1 MNLPGLEEKYEVI
14 RPLGEGGMGVVYL
27 AVQKR
32 IDRKVAIKSIAPY
45 LARDPA
51 VRERFTAEAA
61 VLARLNH
68 PNIVTLYD
76 YIEEEGALYLIMEY
90 VEGQPLSDLLK
101 AGPLPRDLIQKY
113 FSQVLEAFAYAHE
126 QGVVHRDIKPSNIMI
141 TAGGRVKILDFG
153 VARLLQTDHS
163 LTRTGMRIGTLMY
176 MSPEQVKGEKDITN
190 RSDIYSLGVV
200 LYELLTGRP
209 PYPPDMGEFDIS
221 VRIVQEPL
229 FDLSHPPSDIPAR
242 LLEVI
247 LRATEK
253 DPSYRYADC
262 HEFLKDFESAFGG
275 EKASPSLTPT
285 QVHAVPSQ
293 TADAAKSSTAS
304 SKKRLLLPFGIG
316 ALLVA
321 AIVGGFV
328 WYSLSENPVQSSESS
343 RPETLRGDTTGMT
356 STQPPSPIPS
366 ETTKASEPPQATPP
380 PAPSLASSPSKP
392 NPAPSSPKKASPTQT
407 QASKPIVSS
416 APASKPKPRI
426 QTEIKDFKE
435 SSLVHLKAK
444 GTLVVRNVGEG
455 DASSVILVLSFFN
468 KRGEKEYS
476 DTLHLPRLK
485 AGESLTRPFQARVN
499 GIKSVQVEVLS
510 PRP

>member
-51 VRERFTAEAA
+51 VRERFAAEAA

-76 YIEEEGALYLIMEY
+76 YVEEESALYLIMEY
-90 VEGQPLSDLLK
+90 VEGQPLSDLLQ
-101 AGPLPRDLIQKY
+101 AGPLPGDLIQKY

-200 LYELLTGRP
+200 LYELFTGRT

-221 VRIVQEPL
+221 VRIVQHPL
-229 FDLSHPPSDIPAR
+229 FDLSHPPSQIPAR

-262 HEFLKDFESAFGG
+262 NEFLKDFESAFSG
-275 EKASPSLTPT
+275 EKVSPPPPPT
-285 QVHAVPSQ
+285 QVQAAPSQ
-293 TADAAKSSTAS
+293 TAEAAKSSATQPKKRSLLPLGIGGLLLAAVAGWLVWSGLSKNSAQPSGSDKLDTLRVDTAETTRAQAS
-304 SKKRLLLPFGIG
+304 SSIPRDSVK
-316 ALLVA
+316 V
-321 AIVGGFV
+321 
-328 WYSLSENPVQSSESS
+328 S
-343 RPETLRGDTTGMT
+343 DTF
-356 STQPPSPIPS
+356 
-366 ETTKASEPPQATPP
+366 
-380 PAPSLASSPSKP
+380 PAKP
-392 NPAPSSPKKASPTQT
+392 NPAPSLSKANPTPASPKKTPTAQTQENKPASPTAT
-407 QASKPIVSS
+407 
-416 APASKPKPRI
+416 APQPKPLI
-426 QTEIKDFKE
+426 QTDIKDFKE
-435 SSLVHLKAK
+435 SSLAQLKAK
-444 GTLVVRNVGEG
+444 GTLVVRNNGDG
-455 DASSVILVLSFFN
+455 DANSVLLVLSFLN

-476 DTLHLPRLK
+476 DTLQLPRLK

-499 GIKSVQVEVLS
+499 GIKSVRVEVLS

>member
-32 IDRKVAIKSIAPY
+32 IDRKVAIKSITPY

-76 YIEEEGALYLIMEY
+76 YIEEENALYLIMEY
-90 VEGQPLSDLLK
+90 VEGQPLSDLLQ
-101 AGPLPRDLIQKY
+101 AGPLPTDLIQKY

-153 VARLLQTDHS
+153 VARILQTDHS
-163 LTRTGMRIGTLMY
+163 LTRTGMRLGTLMY
-176 MSPEQVKGEKDITN
+176 MSPEQVKGERDIDH

-221 VRIVQEPL
+221 VRIVQHPL
-229 FDLSHPPSDIPAR
+229 FDLSNPPSQIPAR
-242 LLEVI
+242 LLEII

-253 DPSYRYADC
+253 DPNYRYADC
-262 HEFLKDFESAFGG
+262 KEFLKDFEGAFSG
-275 EKASPSLTPT
+275 EKLVGALPPT
-285 QVHAVPSQ
+285 QIQASSPQAAEVAKSPASQTKKPMLLPLGIVGLLLAAVVGWLIWGNLSKNAPVPSDPSVKSESPKAD
-293 TADAAKSSTAS
+293 TAAEIGTQPSS
-304 SKKRLLLPFGIG
+304 
-316 ALLVA
+316 
-321 AIVGGFV
+321 
-328 WYSLSENPVQSSESS
+328 SLSPDTTKGSQSS
-343 RPETLRGDTTGMT
+343 PA
-356 STQPPSPIPS
+356 QPVP
-366 ETTKASEPPQATPP
+366 TA
-380 PAPSLASSPSKP
+380 SPSKP
-392 NPAPSSPKKASPTQT
+392 SSTPSLSQKPSKVQT
-407 QASKPIVSS
+407 QESKPATAA
-416 APASKPKPRI
+416 APVPQPKPLI
-426 QTEIKDFKE
+426 QTEIRDFKE
-435 SSLVHLKAK
+435 SSLAQLKAK
-444 GTLVVRNVGEG
+444 GTLVVRNSGDG
-455 DASSVILVLSFFN
+455 DAAAVVLIMRFFD
-468 KRGEKEYS
+468 KKGAEEYS
-476 DTLHLPRLK
+476 DTLRLPALK

-499 GIKSVQVEVLS
+499 GIKSVRVEVLS